1 MPLPNEL
8 ANYLGFV
15 KPKEI
20 RFLPSL
26 LSHLP
31 LDHARRQQQ
40 LTAPHV
46 AATETYT
53 ITSVSPTV
61 ITNDDIVSVAFNSTA
76 PGDGDW
82 IGAYS
87 PADADLNS
95 VVPVKFGYCK
105 DAQGDYLTSGSGIM
119 TFNMTN
125 LRADFKFYY
134 FSNGTSRAINVASSD
149 TIVTFANLNQPLRN
163 RVVPTGNPNTLQL
176 LWSSYNSSAPT
187 LQWGTTSGSYPYT
200 MAAETITIEKSQM
213 CGAPANSAGWWDLGL
228 VHKANITGILDLS
241 LSSSVI
247 YYRFGDSNT
256 NDFSPEVVFLVPP
269 AKGTQPPTRPT
280 QVAVMA
286 DLGVGSTDTS
296 YDTNTW
302 DEFYPPAVNTTM
314 SITQHLIDG
323 ELDAVFLTGD
333 NAYADGFLA
342 TWDFFLDMLSPV
354 SGGALF
360 LNTVG
365 NHESDWPGTATNPG
379 YGDSSGGECGVIST
393 TLLPQPAPASLNMPY
408 WSYDIGLIHFVG
420 MSTEHNYTIGSPQY
434 NWIENDLKSVNR
446 SITPWIVFSG
456 HRPMYVSS
464 SHCCEG
470 YFDDDCV
477 ECAPGTDVSVM
488 VELQDNIEPLLYK
501 YQVNLAFA
509 GHFHDLQRQSAVY
522 QNQVV
527 KASTNR
533 YIDGKQ
539 VAFYDNPNA
548 TVWMLVGSA
557 GNGPSYADYNYTW
570 SEKYWDNVW
579 GYAIITA
586 VNSTY
591 MTWQLINSAN
601 NAILDRVAITQDF
614 QPWSVT
620 VDDNVSNGNS
630 DISTLDL
637 ALAATFSVFVA
648 GLILAVVI
656 RNYVIPFNAKQKP
669 KEFTDRDGLSKNE
682 VQMNSV

>member
-15 KPKEI
+15 KPKEV

-26 LSHLP
+26 LTHLP
-31 LDHARRQQQ
+31 RDHLHHLKAVNNE
-40 LTAPHV
+40 HV
-46 AATETYT
+46 AATSNYS
-53 ITSVSPTV
+53 ITSVSPTL
-61 ITNDDIVSVAFNSTA
+61 ITNDDIVSVGFNSTA
-76 PGDGDW
+76 PGENDW

-87 PADADLNS
+87 PADADISS
-95 VVPVKFGYCK
+95 VVPVKWGYCK
-105 DAQGDYLTSGSGIM
+105 DAQGDYLSSGSGLM

-134 FSNGTSRAINVASSD
+134 FTGGPASPVNVANSD
-149 TIVTFANLNQPLRN
+149 TVVTFANLNQPLRN
-163 RVVPTGNPNTLQL
+163 RVVPTGDPNTLQL
-176 LWSSYNSSAPT
+176 LWSSYNSTSPT

-200 MAAETITIEKSQM
+200 MAADTVTVDKSQM
-213 CGAPANSAGWWDLGL
+213 CGAPANNSGWRDLGL
-228 VHKANITGILDLS
+228 IHKANISGILDLS
-241 LSSSVI
+241 LSNTQI
-247 YYRFGDSNT
+247 YYRFGDVST

-269 AKGTQPPTRPT
+269 AKGTQPPNRPT
-280 QVAVMA
+280 QVVVMA

-302 DEFYPPAVNTTM
+302 DEYCPPAINTTM
-314 SITQHLIDG
+314 SITQHIIAG
-323 ELDAVFLTGD
+323 EIDAVFLSGD
-333 NAYADGFLA
+333 IAYADGFLA
-342 TWDFFLDMLSPV
+342 TWDFFLDMISPLA
-354 SGGALF
+354 GGALF

-365 NHESDWPGTATNPG
+365 NHESDWPGTTTNPG
-379 YGDSSGGECGVIST
+379 YGDSSGGECGVVST
-393 TLLPQPAPASLNMPY
+393 TMLPQPTPSSLNMPY
-408 WSYDIGLIHFVG
+408 WSYDVGLIHFVG

-434 NWIENDLKSVNR
+434 KWIENDLKQVNR
-446 SITPWIVFSG
+446 SVTPWIVFSG

-470 YFDDDCV
+470 YFDDDCIV
-477 ECAPGTDVSVM
+477 CAPGTDVEVM

-522 QNQVV
+522 QNKVV
-527 KASTNR
+527 QASTTR
-533 YIDGKQ
+533 YIDGNK
-539 VAFYDNPNA
+539 VAYYDNPNA

-601 NAILDRVAITQDF
+601 NEILDRVTITQDF
-614 QPWSVT
+614 EPWSVT
-620 VDDNVSNGNS
+620 VDDKNDNGSNGV
-630 DISTLDL
+630 STLDI
-637 ALAATFSVFVA
+637 ALASTFSVCVV
-648 GLILAVVI
+648 GLIIALVI
-656 RNYVIPFNAKQKP
+656 RNYVIPFYAKSKP

-682 VQMNSV
+682 VQMNAV